1 MEFTSKI
8 ISIIAKSATLG
19 IPLEAVEPL
28 LLGSGRLAW
37 LGHLLPDQV
46 VQFSQIGAD
55 LSMANDS
62 FLATIGSTLATSSL
76 LYVLLRCTGVN
87 LILGVIFRQKSD
99 QHRS

>member
-1 MEFTSKI
+1 MKIKIKTRLELHFNSPKVDFTSNI

-19 IPLEAVEPL
+19 LPLEAVEPL
-28 LLGSGRLAW
+28 LLGLGRIAW

-62 FLATIGSTLATSSL
+62 YLALSGSTLATSSL
-76 LYVLLRCTGVN
+76 L
-87 LILGVIFRQKSD
+87 
-99 QHRS
+99 

>member
-1 MEFTSKI
+1 MKIKIKTRLELHFNSPKVDFTSNI

-19 IPLEAVEPL
+19 LPLEAVEPL
-28 LLGSGRLAW
+28 LLGLGRIAW

-62 FLATIGSTLATSSL
+62 YLALTGSTLAISSL
-76 LYVLLRCTGVN
+76 L
-87 LILGVIFRQKSD
+87 
-99 QHRS
+99 

>member
-1 MEFTSKI
+1 MYSLYNSTQVDFTSKI

-19 IPLEAVEPL
+19 LPLEAVEPL

-62 FLATIGSTLATSSL
+62 YLATIGSTLATSSL
-76 LYVLLRCTGVN
+76 LYVK
-87 LILGVIFRQKSD
+87 FP
-99 QHRS
+99 